1 MRRLGTHLLLW
12 LLVPMLALSAL
23 AVVVHGLRSEVQA
36 DDAYD
41 RALLGS
47 ALVMAERVTVH
58 NGQVV
63 ADIPQS
69 ALQMLESRTQDHMF
83 YNVSCVDPTVYVAGW
98 QDLEPPPRLPNVGDG
113 PVFVD
118 MRYNGHD
125 VRLVELRRF
134 VFDAPG
140 CTTVAVRVAES
151 TDARDAMAARMVA
164 DATTTLLALIAA
176 AAVCVV
182 FGVRRGLRPLLRLR
196 DEIRARDENDLAPID
211 TAQMPAE
218 VAPLLDAINLQL
230 RRQRAINEAHRR
242 FVADASHQLK
252 TPLAVLKMQADLAL
266 AQTYPSLMRRHVK
279 ELQDGVEST
288 TRVVRQLLTLLR
300 SDPLSLHA
308 QEAVD
313 LVEVAREAT
322 FELLPL
328 ALAKG
333 VDVAFDGDGAVTVT
347 AHEVLLHELV
357 ANLVDNAIRFAPS
370 GGHVAV
376 LVGGGDGG
384 GAFLR
389 VTDDGPG
396 IPDSE
401 HAKVFT
407 RFYRAPGS
415 SGDGC
420 GLGLAIV
427 RQIADRYGAVVTL
440 DAAAG
445 GGLSVT
451 VRFAASGLFRIGWP
465 ASWSQ
470 EPGVPGASGRKR

>member
-1 MRRLGTHLLLW
+1 LRRLSTHLLLW
-12 LLVPMLALSAL
+12 LLLPMLALSGL
-23 AVVVHGLRSEVQA
+23 AVVVHGLRSEVET
-36 DDAYD
+36 DEAYD

-47 ALVMAERVTVH
+47 ALVMAEHVTVRD
-58 NGQVV
+58 GRVA

-69 ALQMLESRTQDHMF
+69 ALKMLESRTQDHIF
-83 YNVSCVDPTVYVAGW
+83 YNVSCVDPTFYIAGW
-98 QDLEPPPRLPNVGDG
+98 QDLPPPPQLPKVGG
-113 PVFVD
+113 EPVFVD

-125 VRLVELRRF
+125 VRLVALRRL
-134 VFDAPG
+134 VFDASD

-151 TDARDAMAARMVA
+151 TEARDAMAARMDA
-164 DATTTLLALIAA
+164 DATTTLLALTAA

-211 TAQMPAE
+211 VGQVPAE

-230 RRQRAINEAHRR
+230 RRQRSINDAHRR

-266 AQTYPSLMRRHVK
+266 AQADPARMRRHVQ
-279 ELQDGVEST
+279 ELHDGVEST
-288 TRVVRQLLTLLR
+288 TRVVHQLLTLLR

-313 LVEVAREAT
+313 LAEVAREAT

-333 VDVAFDGDGAVTVT
+333 VDVAFDGAGAVAVV

-357 ANLVDNAIRFAPS
+357 ANLVDNAIQFTPA

-376 LVGGGDGG
+376 LVGAGDGD
-384 GAFLR
+384 GALLR
-389 VTDDGPG
+389 VADDGPG

-401 HAKVFT
+401 RAKVFT

-451 VRFAASGLFRIGWP
+451 VRFAASG
-465 ASWSQ
+465 
-470 EPGVPGASGRKR
+470 

>member
-1 MRRLGTHLLLW
+1 MAAAADA
-12 LLVPMLALSAL
+12 ALSAL
-23 AVVVHGLRSEVQA
+23 AVVVHQLRSEVQA
-36 DDAYD
+36 DEAYD

-47 ALVMAERVTVH
+47 ALVMAEHVTVRD
-58 NGQVV
+58 GQVV

-83 YNVSCVDPTVYVAGW
+83 YNVSCVDPTGYVAGW
-98 QDLEPPPRLPNVGDG
+98 QDLPPPPRLPDVGGG

-125 VRLVELRRF
+125 VRLVALRRL

-151 TDARDAMAARMVA
+151 TDARDAMAARIVA

-211 TAQMPAE
+211 DAQVPAE

-230 RRQRAINEAHRR
+230 RRQRGINDAHRR

-266 AQTYPSLMRRHVK
+266 AQADPASMRRHVQ
-279 ELQDGVEST
+279 ELHDGVEST

-308 QEAVD
+308 QEPVD
-313 LVEVAREAT
+313 LAEVAREAT

-328 ALAKG
+328 ALAK
-333 VDVAFDGDGAVTVT
+333 ASTSRST
-347 AHEVLLHELV
+347 A
-357 ANLVDNAIRFAPS
+357 
-370 GGHVAV
+370 
-376 LVGGGDGG
+376 
-384 GAFLR
+384 
-389 VTDDGPG
+389 
-396 IPDSE
+396 
-401 HAKVFT
+401 
-407 RFYRAPGS
+407 RARHRRRPRG
-415 SGDGC
+415 
-420 GLGLAIV
+420 
-427 RQIADRYGAVVTL
+427 
-440 DAAAG
+440 AAA
-445 GGLSVT
+445 
-451 VRFAASGLFRIGWP
+451 
-465 ASWSQ
+465 
-470 EPGVPGASGRKR
+470 

>member
-1 MRRLGTHLLLW
+1 LRPLGTHLQLW
-12 LLVPMLALSAL
+12 LLLPMLALSAV
-23 AVVVHGLRSEVQA
+23 AVVVHSLRSEVRA
-36 DDAYD
+36 DEAHD

-47 ALVMAERVTVH
+47 ALVIAERVTVRD
-58 NGQVV
+58 GKVV

-69 ALQMLESRTQDHMF
+69 ALQMLESRTEDHIF
-83 YNVSCVDPTVYVAGW
+83 YNVSCVDPTFYIAGW
-98 QDLEPPPRLPNVGDG
+98 QDLPPPPQLPKVGG
-113 PVFVD
+113 KPVFVD
-118 MRYNGHD
+118 MRYNGHV
-125 VRLVELRRF
+125 VRLVALRRL
-134 VFDAPG
+134 VFDALG

-151 TDARDAMAARMVA
+151 TAARDAMAARMVG
-164 DATTTLLALIAA
+164 DATTTLLTLIVAA
-176 AAVCVV
+176 AICVV
-182 FGVRRGLRPLLRLR
+182 FGVRRGLRPLLQLR

-211 TAQMPAE
+211 DAQVPAE

-230 RRQRAINEAHRR
+230 RRQRGINDAHRR
-242 FVADASHQLK
+242 FVAEASHQLK

-266 AQTYPSLMRRHVK
+266 AQDDPARMRRHVQ
-279 ELQDGVEST
+279 ELHDGVEST

-313 LVEVAREAT
+313 LAEVAREAT

-328 ALAKG
+328 ALAKD
-333 VDVAFDGDGAVTVT
+333 VEVAFDGGTAVTVA
-347 AHEVLLHELV
+347 AHEVLVHELV
-357 ANLVDNAIRFAPS
+357 ANLVDNAIRFAPA

-376 LVGGGDGG
+376 RVGAGDGG
-384 GAFLR
+384 GALLR
-389 VTDDGPG
+389 VADDGPG

-401 HAKVFT
+401 RAKVFT

-440 DAAAG
+440 DTAAG

-451 VRFAASGLFRIGWP
+451 VRFPASG
-465 ASWSQ
+465 
-470 EPGVPGASGRKR
+470 